1 MLSHVFRASL
11 KTSIFAEWTSL
22 LKYYNYNAME
32 DQNLMVFENF
42 HPLIKQEHILYSAFL
57 HGALIQKVIMPSKNG
72 LARNMQVLQEYF
84 LQVLQGFLI
93 YLAHILEILQVLQ

>member
-1 MLSHVFRASL
+1 MLLV
-11 KTSIFAEWTSL
+11 
-22 LKYYNYNAME
+22 
-32 DQNLMVFENF
+32 V
-42 HPLIKQEHILYSAFL
+42 
-57 HGALIQKVIMPSKNG
+57 PSKNG

>member
-1 MLSHVFRASL
+1 MEAVSYTPVHKGGSTDDPSNYRPIAVVSVVVKVLRENLTIFLFRGTYKLFNS
-11 KTSIFAEWTSL
+11 
-22 LKYYNYNAME
+22 
-32 DQNLMVFENF
+32 
-42 HPLIKQEHILYSAFL
+42 
-57 HGALIQKVIMPSKNG
+57 HGAYRHEPSKNG

>member
-1 MLSHVFRASL
+1 ML
-11 KTSIFAEWTSL
+11 L
-22 LKYYNYNAME
+22 LKSKFANQLFYKFSSSE
-32 DQNLMVFENF
+32 VHPVF
-42 HPLIKQEHILYSAFL
+42 IKH
-57 HGALIQKVIMPSKNG
+57 PSKNG